1 MNRYLT
7 CLLFAGLLR
16 ADLVAFA
23 LSLPSPTRS
32 GRLAIT
38 DTLRAGGPGWALVI
52 GDIQALRSTHDNYFL
67 GGSIMVARPFSRTV
81 ELGIGVEV
89 SHARYHPDNGWQL
102 HHLYF
107 IPLFVATRF
116 NLVRKRKTTVYLQT
130 DQGVSLAHYQKQD
143 GKVSQIPYGVTE
155 YGYYGYAGGS
165 IRWQVIRHV
174 LIQVETGM
182 KSFHLSTNELTVNPH
197 GLTLRL
203 GVVVR

>member
-1 MNRYLT
+1 MKSHLT
-7 CLLFAGLLR
+7 CLFFAGLLR
-16 ADLVAFA
+16 ADPVAFTLA
-23 LSLPSPTRS
+23 TPPPTHP
-32 GRLAIT
+32 GWLAMT
-38 DTLRAGGPGWALVI
+38 DTIRAGRPGWVMVI
-52 GDIQALRSTHDNYFL
+52 GDVQVLRSTHDNYFP
-67 GGSIMVARPFSRTV
+67 GGSIMAVRPLTRAV
-81 ELGIGVEV
+81 ELGVGAEI

-116 NLVRKRKTTVYLQT
+116 NLIRKGETTIYLQT
-130 DQGVSLAHYQKQD
+130 NQGVSLAHYQKQD
-143 GKVSQIPYGVTE
+143 DTVGQTPYGVAE
-155 YGYYGYAGGS
+155 YGYYGYAGGG
-165 IRWQVIRHV
+165 IRWRVIRHV

>member
-1 MNRYLT
+1 MNRYLPWLF
-7 CLLFAGLLR
+7 CVWLLW
-16 ADLVAFA
+16 ADPVAFA
-23 LSLPSPTRS
+23 LAPPPPTRP
-32 GRLAIT
+32 GWLAIT
-38 DTLRAGGPGWALVI
+38 DTIRSGKPGGVLVI
-52 GDIQALRSTHDNYFL
+52 GGAQALRSTHDNYFL
-67 GGSIMVARPFSRTV
+67 GGSLTVVHPFSRTV
-81 ELGIGVEV
+81 ELGIGAEV

-116 NLVRKRKTTVYLQT
+116 NLIQRGKATVYLQT
-130 DQGVSLAHYQKQD
+130 DQGVSIAHYQKQD
-143 GKVSQIPYGVTE
+143 SMISHTPYGVNE
-155 YGYYGYAGGS
+155 YGYYEYAGGG
-165 IRWQVIRHV
+165 IRWRVIRHI